1 MDTSKQYIKMC
12 EKAKLGFVVDDY
24 CSFFAYLPPY
34 RCQCGKY
41 VGERYKELVCDKC
54 GHRVGQSLWLLRQ
67 DQLQEMYLNS
77 MPDGTYTKIFTLV
90 EAFYGHFE
98 QYGYPSYAFSMEQ
111 LWLAFVMKEKYGKIW
126 DGEDWVLQR
135 QEVKA
140 E

>member
-1 MDTSKQYIKMC
+1 MDTSEQYIKMC
-12 EKAKLGFVVDDY
+12 KKAEEIQDIMGEVWIPFGQDILYSYEDVFAKKLTDNGNRWH
-24 CSFFAYLPPY
+24 CIWLP
-34 RCQCGKY
+34 
-41 VGERYKELVCDKC
+41 
-54 GHRVGQSLWLLRQ
+54 RQ